1 MVLWDFCAEH
11 QMRINNLTDL
21 PLLQLQGQNPHLDT
35 FDEEG
40 KISNVCQFKWYEWDY
55 AMDVAP
61 K

>member
-1 MVLWDFCAEH
+1 
-11 QMRINNLTDL
+11 MRINNLTDL